1 MNTLN
6 TRTKSIFKKSLSLIM
21 ATLFVLGAFTGCGKT
36 ETSSTVPTTAKSTP
50 TTEAVAPS
58 PEEPVG
64 IYVTGNYNPLT
75 GEGNYS
81 ADLLDARPI
90 LMSVENHPDAR
101 PQWGISSA
109 DVVWEMV
116 AEGGIT
122 RMLLMFSDVSRLP
135 DKVGPT
141 RSARHYFVS
150 LAEGFDA
157 IFVHFGWSP
166 LAQEQIQSHG
176 VNNIN
181 GLYDNYFYRDN
192 SRNVATEHTA
202 YTTRDAITKA
212 IADKG
217 FRTEIKDGYSNP
229 LKFYSD
235 VHSYSAGACTE
246 FTVPFSNGYTYT
258 LTYNETDKVYYSSLG
273 SKPFM
278 DDNGTQQSFTNVI
291 MCYANVTSIAGDSK
305 GRQDYDLSSGEGYVF
320 SNGTYEKITWKK
332 GDSANIMKFYGAD
345 GNELALNVG
354 RTYIAL
360 VPASNQ
366 SSTTIR

>member
-1 MNTLN
+1 
-6 TRTKSIFKKSLSLIM
+6 M
-21 ATLFVLGAFTGCGKT
+21 ATLFITGAFTGCGKDK
-36 ETSSTVPTTAKSTP
+36 TSDTTTTTAKPTP
-50 TTEAVAPS
+50 STEALAPA
-58 PEEPVG
+58 PEAPVE

-75 GEGNYS
+75 GEAGYS
-81 ADLLDARPI
+81 AELLDNRPI

-109 DVVWEMV
+109 DIVWEMV

-122 RMLLMFSDVSRLP
+122 RMLLMFADASRLP

-166 LAQEQIQSHG
+166 LAKEQIQSHG

-202 YTTRDAITKA
+202 YTTRESIEKA
-212 IADKG
+212 IANKG
-217 FRTEIKDGYSNP
+217 FRTTINDEYSNP
-229 LKFYSD
+229 FTFYTD
-235 VHSYSAGACTE
+235 VHSYSEGTCSK

-258 LTYNETDKVYYSSLG
+258 LTYNDTEKVYYSALG

-320 SNGTYEKITWKK
+320 SNGTYEKITWEK
-332 GDSANIMKFYGAD
+332 GDSADMMKFYGAD
-345 GNELALNVG
+345 GSELALNVG

-360 VPASNQ
+360 VPSSNQ
-366 SSTTIR
+366 SSTVIE